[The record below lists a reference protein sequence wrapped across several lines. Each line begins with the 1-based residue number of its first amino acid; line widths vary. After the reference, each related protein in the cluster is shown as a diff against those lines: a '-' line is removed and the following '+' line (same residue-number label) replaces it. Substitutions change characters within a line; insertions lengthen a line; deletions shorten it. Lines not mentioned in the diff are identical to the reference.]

1 MIEEAVDKF
10 EASVENEYDLD
21 SAAFDFDV
29 VNDRPFHYIELGL
42 DYMEAEREP
51 EKFIEL
57 EVQLLV
63 LAIGVVGD

>member
-1 MIEEAVDKF
+1 M
-10 EASVENEYDLD
+10 D

-29 VNDRPFHYIELGL
+29 VNDRPFHYIGL
-42 DYMEAEREP
+42 DLDYKGVEEP

-63 LAIGVVGD
+63 LAIGVVVED

>member
-1 MIEEAVDKF
+1 
-10 EASVENEYDLD
+10 LD

-29 VNDRPFHYIELGL
+29 VNDRPFHYIGL
-42 DYMEAEREP
+42 DLDYKGVEREP

-63 LAIGVVGD
+63 LAIGVVVED